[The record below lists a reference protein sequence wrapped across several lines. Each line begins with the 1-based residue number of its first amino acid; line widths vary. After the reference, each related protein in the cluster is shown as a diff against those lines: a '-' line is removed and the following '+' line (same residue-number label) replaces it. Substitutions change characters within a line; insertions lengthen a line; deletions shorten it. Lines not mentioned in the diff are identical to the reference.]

1 MAGSKEKHEVMFEK
15 EDAYKSLEITNSW
28 IGNLDTKASFL
39 LISGNGIRCLSWGSS
54 SIFYY
59 AHCAVRDDLLGE
71 NHLRNR
77 TVFFTYTFCC
87 FFTWNANST
96 Y

>member
-39 LISGNGIRCLSWGSS
+39 LAYLSVVMGFVVS
-54 SIFYY
+54 
-59 AHCAVRDDLLGE
+59 HGVPV
-71 NHLRNR
+71 
-77 TVFFTYTFCC
+77 VF
-87 FFTWNANST
+87 ST
-96 Y
+96 TPTAP